1 MQPFALIVT
10 VNQYN
15 VTVVYIVVV
24 VITVVIVIPFF
35 QGRKEYS
42 WNKLLA

>member
-1 MQPFALIVT
+1 MQPYALIVT

-15 VTVVYIVVV
+15 VTVVYIIV
-24 VITVVIVIPFF
+24 VIIVVIVIPFF
-35 QGRKEYS
+35 QGKKKYS

>member
-42 WNKLLA
+42 